1 MGKGGVLAIPGHS
14 TVRQL
19 ARPVGR
25 PFFFRFFLFYLFSSV
40 LFLFFWRIENP
51 VLAKSNTRVGNYP
64 VSVDVT
70 ALGSESEPGDR
81 THQGTGE

>member
-14 TVRQL
+14 SVRQL

-25 PFFFRFFLFYLFSSV
+25 PFFFRFFLFFLFSSV
-40 LFLFFWRIENP
+40 FFLKIENP
-51 VLAKSNTRVGNYP
+51 ELAKSNIQGSGNYP

-81 THQGTGE
+81 TQQGTGE